1 MQGLWYGDRRDR
13 VKWGA
18 LAHLVDRFDL
28 ASILQVAYFRD
39 GAERLLKTDL
49 GEYPIADEVWK
60 HFADL
65 AAIERLSKALGVE
78 IRVHG
83 EAFDSRKREEYIV
96 GVLSAAGQRPRP
108 RLLFLDPDT
117 GIEPGSLKPEHVST
131 REIARLW
138 TALDLGEVLA
148 VYQHAP
154 HETAWVDQSVQHM
167 AKACPGADVRSI
179 QGSVAKDVAILW
191 ARKEHVSSV

>member
-18 LAHLVDRFDL
+18 LAHLVDRFKL

-39 GAERLLKTDL
+39 GVARLLKTDL
-49 GEYPIADEVWK
+49 GECPIADDVWK

-65 AAIERLSKALGVE
+65 AAIERLSEALGVE
-78 IRVHG
+78 VRVYG
-83 EAFDSRKREEYIV
+83 KLFDPRKREDYVE
-96 GVLSAAGQRPRP
+96 GVLSAAGQGSRP

-117 GIEPGSLKPEHVST
+117 GIEPGTLKPEHASS

-138 TALDLGEVLA
+138 SSLDHGEVLA

-154 HETAWVDQSVQHM
+154 HETAWVEKSVERM
-167 AKACPGADVRSI
+167 AKACQGATVLSI
-179 QGSVAKDVAILW
+179 QGTVAADVAILW
-191 ARKEHVSSV
+191 ARKDR

>member
-49 GEYPIADEVWK
+49 GEHPIPAEVWK

-65 AAIERLSKALGVE
+65 AAIERLSEALGVE
-78 IRVHG
+78 IRVYG
-83 EAFDSRKREEYIV
+83 EVFDPRKREEYIV

-117 GIEPGSLKPEHVST
+117 GIEPGSLKPEHASSS
-131 REIARLW
+131 EIARLW
-138 TALDLGEVLA
+138 KALDLGEVLA

-154 HETAWVDQSVQHM
+154 HEAAWVAQSVQRM
-167 AKACPGADVRSI
+167 AKVCDGIDVRSI
-179 QGSVAKDVAILW
+179 QGTVAGDVAILW
-191 ARKEHVSSV
+191 ARKEHASSL

>member
-18 LAHLVDRFDL
+18 LAHLVDRFKL

-39 GAERLLKTDL
+39 GVARLLKTDL
-49 GEYPIADEVWK
+49 GERPIADDVWK

-65 AAIERLSKALGVE
+65 AAIERLSEALGVE
-78 IRVHG
+78 VRVYG
-83 EAFDSRKREEYIV
+83 VLFDPRKREEYIE
-96 GVLSAAGQRPRP
+96 GVLSASGQGSRP

-117 GIEPGSLKPEHVST
+117 GIEPGALTPAHASLS
-131 REIARLW
+131 EITRLW
-138 TALDLGEVLA
+138 TSLDHGEVLA

-154 HETAWVDQSVQHM
+154 HKAAWVETSVERM
-167 AKACPGADVRSI
+167 ATACRGGNVRSI
-179 QGSVAKDVAILW
+179 QGSVAADVAILW
-191 ARKEHVSSV
+191 ARKE